1 MQGHSLARRRSH
13 RTQRAE
19 ESLDVGQHLWTTDAD
34 VVELVTE
41 LARQLPDQSIAAVLN
56 RAGKTTGR
64 GNGWTRSRVCFLR
77 NHRNIAPYRS
87 GERAERGEV
96 TLDEAADILNVSEA
110 TVRRLI
116 ATGILPA
123 HQFCKGAPWVTV
135 VAGP

>member
-1 MQGHSLARRRSH
+1 M
-13 RTQRAE
+13 
-19 ESLDVGQHLWTTDAD
+19 
-34 VVELVTE
+34 VELVTV

-77 NHRNIAPYRS
+77 NHRNIAPYRA
-87 GERAERGEV
+87 GERAERDEV
-96 TLDEAADILNVSEA
+96 TLDEAAEILNVSEA

-123 HQFCKGAPWVTV
+123 HQFCKGAPWVTRSADLEQENV
-135 VAGP
+135 RRAADDRRARRPPSENVQQNTLAF